1 MLLAFTVRPFVNLN
15 SSPIA
20 ETLIVNPFGDGT
32 KSRSTAENPCSLAAV
47 TTPSQRSLMWL
58 KSSLAETNLT
68 DNSRGCDMDAYISPA
83 TATTDL

>member
-32 KSRSTAENPCSLAAV
+32 KSRSTADSEPKILDV
-47 TTPSQRSLMWL
+47 
-58 KSSLAETNLT
+58 AEIQF
-68 DNSRGCDMDAYISPA
+68 GGDA
-83 TATTDL
+83 